1 MKKLLPLVLF
11 ITACGEDGQTRV
23 RMTNGSPELER
34 IALRQIETLH
44 TIAVRQGYTKFNKTY
59 DVRIV
64 SRSPECDEISFLL
77 RPQRVPVG
85 TFYDGVPEIDKD
97 GAVNGWVSLCA
108 AGRFFEDDGHI
119 EVTEMGVRTTDVVRY
134 EAEHALLRQVD
145 PYRYEATKIHTPDN
159 PHPILR

>member
-1 MKKLLPLVLF
+1 MRRLLPLLIF
-11 ITACGEDGQTRV
+11 IAACGGGGQTRI
-23 RMTNGSPELER
+23 RMVNGSPELEQ

-44 TIAVRQGYTKFNKTY
+44 TIAVRQGYTKFNRTY
-59 DVRIV
+59 DIRIV
-64 SRSPECDEISFLL
+64 PRSPECDEISFLL
-77 RPQRVPVG
+77 RPQRVPIG
-85 TFYDGVPEIDKD
+85 TSYDGVPGIDKD
-97 GAVNGWVSLCA
+97 NAVNGYVSLCA

-145 PYRYEATKIHTPDN
+145 PYRYEATKIHTPEN